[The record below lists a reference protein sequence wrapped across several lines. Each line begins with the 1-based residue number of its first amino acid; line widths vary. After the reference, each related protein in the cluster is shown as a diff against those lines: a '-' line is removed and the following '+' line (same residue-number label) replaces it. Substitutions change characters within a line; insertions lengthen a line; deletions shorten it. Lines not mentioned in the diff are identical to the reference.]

1 MPPQPQQV
9 SPEFIDN
16 AIKENLGKLF
26 GLQEAEEGGRGHL
39 LGEGILC
46 NMTNM

>member
-9 SPEFIDN
+9 SQEFIDN

-26 GLQEAEEGGRGHL
+26 GLQEAAGGR
-39 LGEGILC
+39 EGAPPGWGD
-46 NMTNM
+46 TV